1 MSELRG
7 VARRVLGVVCASAL
21 LAMTGC
27 AGFFTDPT
35 TTTTTTTTTNSGD
48 YVYVVN
54 QSTDTLSAFSVGSS
68 TLTAISG
75 SPYGLLSGLSPSSV
89 EVSRANTFVY
99 VGGAGAIECFSVS
112 ASGALTLVASQAAT
126 AAARFV
132 SLATSPD
139 GKWLIALDSL
149 SQSLYVF
156 GINTSTGALTL
167 NAQVAYSIAAGVGTV
182 VPNTVRVAPD
192 GAYLIASLG
201 TGGDVVFTFNT
212 ATGAPS
218 FSGALAVPSGDSD
231 NSVAID
237 ANSSYVYLARGGT
250 NTGTSGVASFRLG
263 SGGTLT
269 AVQTLE
275 TSGNTPFSLVLDS
288 TGAYAYTANRGDG
301 TVSGFT
307 VQSGTLTPLSG
318 SPYAAG
324 TLATALARD
333 NSGKYLVAASFGGGS
348 DLTMYS
354 FDTSTA
360 GKLDMVATA
369 ASGTDPAGAIA
380 LAATH

>member
-1 MSELRG
+1 MTTLIG
-7 VARRVLGVVCASAL
+7 
-21 LAMTGC
+21 MTGC
-27 AGFFTDPT
+27 AGFFVDPT
-35 TTTTTTTTTNSGD
+35 TTTSSSTASNTGD

-54 QSTDTLSAFSVGSS
+54 QTTDTLSAFTVGSS
-68 TLTAISG
+68 GMTAISG
-75 SPYGLLSGLSPSSV
+75 SPYGLLGGLLPSSV

-99 VGGAGAIECFSVS
+99 VGGAGAIECFSLS
-112 ASGALTLVASQAAT
+112 TSGALTLVNSGAAT
-126 AAARFV
+126 AAAKFV

-139 GKWLIALDSL
+139 GQWLIGLDSI

-167 NAQVAYSIAAGVGTV
+167 NAQVPYSPASGVGTV
-182 VPNTVRVAPD
+182 VPTAVRVAPN
-192 GAYLIASLG
+192 GAFIVASLG

-212 ATGAPS
+212 STGAPA
-218 FSGALAVPSGDSD
+218 FSGALGLPSGDSD

-237 ANSSYVYLARGGT
+237 ANSTYVYLARGGT
-250 NTGTSGVASFRLG
+250 NTGTSGVASF
-263 SGGTLT
+263 SVGGGGALT

-275 TSGNTPFSLVLDS
+275 TSGNTPFSVLLDS
-288 TGAYAYTANRGDG
+288 TGAYAYTANRSDG
-301 TVSGFT
+301 TVSGFA
-307 VQSGTLTPLSG
+307 VQTGTLTPLSG

-333 NSGKYLVAASFGGGS
+333 NSGKYLIAASFGGSS

-354 FDTSTA
+354 FDTSTG
-360 GKLDMVATA
+360 GKLDKVATA
-369 ASGTDPAGAIA
+369 ASGTDPAGTIA